1 MLFIVNKILGV
12 LHINYGWPL
21 CVCLQEAVAI
31 VLDVG
36 PSMTQASPGEQ
47 SHLQVSLEAINM
59 ILQRK
64 VCYQYSY
71 QQNKCQS

>member
-1 MLFIVNKILGV
+1 MMYGLHVNYEL
-12 LHINYGWPL
+12 PL
-21 CVCLQEAVAI
+21 CVFLQEVVAI

-36 PSMTQASPGEQ
+36 PSMTQAPPGEQ

-64 VCYQYSY
+64 VSYQYILFIS
-71 QQNKCQS
+71 

>member
-1 MLFIVNKILGV
+1 M
-12 LHINYGWPL
+12 
-21 CVCLQEAVAI
+21 CLQEAVAI

-36 PSMTQASPGEQ
+36 PSMTQAPPGEQ

-64 VCYQYSY
+64 VCYRRMNAKVNETVKPSCL
-71 QQNKCQS
+71 NKYGEIV

>member
-1 MLFIVNKILGV
+1 MMYGLHVNYEL
-12 LHINYGWPL
+12 PL
-21 CVCLQEAVAI
+21 CVCLQEVVAI

-36 PSMTQASPGEQ
+36 PSMTQAPPGEQ

-64 VCYQYSY
+64 VSYQYILFIS
-71 QQNKCQS
+71 